1 MPYRCYSGLEDVY
14 CDQKR
19 FITHSFCRRGWTWSC
34 LDHRALA
41 FQNYFAGGKAQ
52 SSVAYGEHLKSHSL
66 GILFT
71 GGARHTWGSLV
82 YRVTGLKYT
91 KVWVMWWM
99 RQTSC
104 QWKGDVQ
111 YVKAEKPDDNI
122 LYFICRQ
129 SFENINTFDSGKRWH
144 EVIWGST
151 CCPYAACS
159 TRSFSSL
166 LKPSCQIKPRPKKK
180 AFWLVTGHG

>member
-1 MPYRCYSGLEDVY
+1 MLQRPWRCLLRS
-14 CDQKR
+14 KT
-19 FITHSFCRRGWTWSC
+19 IHHSFFLSPRMNLELFGSQGACFSELFCRGQSTVKCRIR
-34 LDHRALA
+34 RASEEP
-41 FQNYFAGGKAQ
+41 FSWYSIHWN
-52 SSVAYGEHLKSHSL
+52 SL
-66 GILFT
+66 I
-71 GGARHTWGSLV
+71 HTWGSLV

-122 LYFICRQ
+122 LYFFCRQ